1 MAWETH
7 AAKAEFPRFAKEWDR
22 LNAEL
27 YSGHPFFDSRF
38 VGPLLDFFAD
48 GKEQLCIHRTNGVV
62 SGALILR
69 SDGYGRWSSFR
80 PSQAQ
85 ATAVLLT
92 EIGQLES
99 LLRQLPGFA
108 WTIELYA
115 VDPRYSPDFSRLE
128 LVNIVSMNAHTIGVH
143 SGLSFTEYWEQRS
156 KNLKANVRRYFNR
169 AEKEFSTPDLSEIT
183 DQTEMN
189 EGVRRFG
196 ELETAGWKGV
206 EGTAVS
212 IDNPQGAFYSEVLR
226 RFAPSNQAAI
236 YELRVG
242 EKLAASR
249 LVISNSQICII
260 LKTTYDEALAR
271 FAPGRV
277 LLYRVIQA
285 RLDRSSGEAIE
296 FYTNAT
302 RDQAEWAT
310 FGCNIQNIQIFRS
323 HSFAIAF
330 STLKA
335 IRQTRRKENPQ
346 EPAPS
351 TSLAVDE
358 VKVCTSVD
366 GFANDEFVLDDFTG
380 KVNFEASLDWF
391 DLLQKNV
398 YPSDTGIRYYFSNG
412 DKSPV
417 TILPLRLS
425 QKRKVRTVESLSNYY
440 TPLYTPLLTVDS
452 NRLTLREQLAAAS
465 RDHGGAHVMR
475 FAPMDIESPIYKAL
489 INELRAI
496 DWIPFKFF
504 CFGNWY
510 LKVNEN
516 WEGYLKKRSANL
528 RSRIKRMTK
537 KFAAAGG
544 TLEMVTSP
552 DGIEQAIAAFHE
564 VYSASWKFPEPYPDF
579 IPALIRRLASLGRLR
594 LGIARLQ
601 GKPISA
607 QLWIVGETNAS
618 IYKVAY
624 HESYSQY
631 SPGTVL
637 TSFLLQYVIEQDH
650 VKEVDFL
657 IGDDN
662 YKQEWMSDHRDRW
675 GIVAYNPRTIIGFGL
690 LMREVFGRIAK
701 HFWMRIKGLF
711 LGAKPRRTATR

>member
-1 MAWETH
+1 MVWETH
-7 AAKAEFPRFAKEWDR
+7 AAKDEFPRFSNDWDR
-22 LNAEL
+22 LNAQL
-27 YSGHPFFDSRF
+27 YRGHPFFDSRF
-38 VGPLLDFFAD
+38 IGPLLDFFAN

-62 SGALILR
+62 SGALILQ
-69 SDGYGRWSSFR
+69 SDGFGRWSSFR

-85 ATAVLLT
+85 ANAVLLT
-92 EIGQLES
+92 EIGQLKS
-99 LLRQLPGFA
+99 LLQQLPGFA

-115 VDPRYSPDFSRLE
+115 VDPRFSPDFSRSE
-128 LVNIVSMNAHTIGVH
+128 LVNIVSVNAHTIGIH
-143 SGLSFTEYWEQRS
+143 SGLSFTEYWDQRS

-169 AEKEFSTPDLSEIT
+169 AEKEFSTPVLSEIT

-196 ELETAGWKGV
+196 ELETAGWKGA

-212 IDNPQGAFYSEVLR
+212 VDNPQGEFYSEVLR
-226 RFAPSNQAAI
+226 RFAASNQAAI

-242 EKLAASR
+242 DNLAASR
-249 LVISNSQICII
+249 LVVSNSQICII

-285 RLDRSSGEAIE
+285 RLDKSSAEAIE

-302 RDQAEWAT
+302 RDQAEWTT
-310 FGCNIQNIQIFRS
+310 FGCNIQNIQIFRR

-335 IRQTRRKENPQ
+335 IRQTLRKENPQ

-351 TSLAVDE
+351 TLLVVNE
-358 VKVCTSVD
+358 VKVCASIEA
-366 GFANDEFVLDDFTG
+366 FANDGFELDDFAG
-380 KVNFEASLDWF
+380 KVNFETSMDWF
-391 DLLQKNV
+391 DLLQKSV
-398 YPSDTGIRYYFSNG
+398 YPDDTGIRYYFSGG
-412 DKSPV
+412 DKRPA

-425 QKRKVRTVESLSNYY
+425 KKGRVRTVESLSNYY
-440 TPLYTPLLTVDS
+440 TPLYTPLLTADS
-452 NRLTLREQLAAAS
+452 NMLTLRDKLAAAS
-465 RDHGGAHVMR
+465 RDHGRAHVMR

-496 DWIPFKFF
+496 DWIPFGFF

-544 TLEMVTSP
+544 TLEIVTSP

-564 VYSASWKFPEPYPDF
+564 VYSASWKFPEPYPEF
-579 IPALIRRLASLGRLR
+579 IPALIRRLAFLGRLR
-594 LGIARLQ
+594 LGIARLE
-601 GKPISA
+601 GRPISA
-607 QLWIVGETNAS
+607 QLWIVGEANAS

-624 HESYSQY
+624 HEAYSQY

-637 TSFLLQYVIEQDH
+637 TSFLLQYVIEQDQ

-657 IGDDN
+657 IGDDS
-662 YKQEWMSDHRDRW
+662 YKHEWMSDHRDRW

-690 LMREVFGRIAK
+690 LVREVFGRIAK
-701 HFWMRIKGLF
+701 HLWMRIKGLF
-711 LGAKPRRTATR
+711 FGAKPSSTTAR

>member
-1 MAWETH
+1 MAWEIC
-7 AAKAEFPRFAKEWDR
+7 AAKTEFPRFAKEWDQ
-22 LNAEL
+22 LNGAL
-27 YSGHPFFDSRF
+27 YGGHPFFDSRF
-38 VGPLLDFFAD
+38 IGPLLDFFGD
-48 GKEQLCIHRTNGVV
+48 GKEYLCIHRTNGVM
-62 SGALILR
+62 SGALILQ
-69 SDGYGRWSSFR
+69 SDGFGRWSSFR

-85 ATAVLLT
+85 ATAVLLS
-92 EIGQLES
+92 EAAQIES
-99 LLRQLPGFA
+99 LFRRLPGFP

-115 VDPRYSPDFSRLE
+115 VDPRYSPDFLRLE
-128 LVNIVSMNAHTIGVH
+128 LVNIASVNAHTIGIH
-143 SGLSFTEYWEQRS
+143 SGLSFTDYWEQRS

-169 AEKEFSTPDLSEIT
+169 AEKEFATPELSEIT
-183 DQTEMN
+183 DRAEMSA
-189 EGVRRFG
+189 GVRRFG
-196 ELETAGWKGV
+196 ELETAGWKGAK
-206 EGTAVS
+206 GTAVS
-212 IDNPQGAFYSEVLR
+212 IDNPQGAFYSEVLS

-249 LVISNSQICII
+249 LVISNGQMCII
-260 LKTTYDEALAR
+260 LKTTYDESLSR

-285 RLDRSSGEAIE
+285 RLDKSSAEAIE

-310 FGCNIQNIQIFRS
+310 FGCNIQNIQLFRS
-323 HSFAIAF
+323 QSFAIAF

-335 IRQTRRKENPQ
+335 IRQTLRKENR
-346 EPAPS
+346 EETTPAAL
-351 TSLAVDE
+351 LAVDE
-358 VKVCTSVD
+358 VKVYASVEA
-366 GFANDEFVLDDFTG
+366 FADNEFDLDDFSG
-380 KVNFEASLDWF
+380 KVNFESSLDWF
-391 DLLQKNV
+391 DLLQKHV
-398 YPSDTGIRYYFSNG
+398 YTNDAGIRYYFAGG
-412 DKSPV
+412 DKRPA

-425 QKRKVRTVESLSNYY
+425 KKGRVRTVESLSNYY

-452 NRLTLREQLAAAS
+452 NTLKLRDILAAAS

-496 DWIPFKFF
+496 DWIPFRFF

-516 WEGYLKKRSANL
+516 WEEYLKKRSANL

-544 TLEMVTSP
+544 TLEIVTGP

-564 VYSASWKFPEPYPDF
+564 VYSASWKFPEPYPEF
-579 IPALIRRLASLGRLR
+579 IPALIHRLASLGRLR

-601 GKPISA
+601 GRPISA
-607 QLWIVGETNAS
+607 QLWIVGEANAS

-624 HESYSQY
+624 HESFSQY

-637 TSFLLQYVIEQDH
+637 TSFLLQHVIDQDR

-657 IGDDN
+657 IGDDS

-675 GIVAYNPRTIIGFGL
+675 GIVAYNPRTFIGFAL
-690 LMREVFGRIAK
+690 LLKEMFGRVAK
-701 HFWMRIKGLF
+701 LMWQQISGLF
-711 LGAKPRRTATR
+711 LRSKPTRTPSR

>member
-1 MAWETH
+1 MAWEMYV
-7 AAKAEFPRFAKEWDR
+7 AKAEFPRFAKEWDQ
-22 LNAEL
+22 LNAAL
-27 YSGHPFFDSRF
+27 YGGHPFFDSRF
-38 VGPLLDFFAD
+38 IGPLLDFFAN

-62 SGALILR
+62 SGALILQP
-69 SDGYGRWSSFR
+69 DGLGRWSSFR

-85 ATAVLLT
+85 ATAVLLS
-92 EIGQLES
+92 EARQLES
-99 LLRQLPGFA
+99 LLRQLPGFS

-115 VDPRYSPDFSRLE
+115 VDPRFSPDFSRSE
-128 LVNIVSMNAHTIGVH
+128 LVNIVSLNAHTIGID
-143 SGLSFTEYWEQRS
+143 SGLSFTEFWDQRS

-169 AEKEFSTPDLSEIT
+169 AEKEFSTPVLLEII
-183 DQTEMN
+183 DQTEMS

-196 ELETAGWKGV
+196 ELETSGWKAA

-212 IDNPQGAFYSEVLR
+212 IDNPQGAFYSEVLG
-226 RFAPSNQAAI
+226 RFAASNQATI
-236 YELRVG
+236 YELRIG

-249 LVISNSQICII
+249 LVISSSQMSII

-271 FAPGRV
+271 FAPGRI

-285 RLDRSSGEAIE
+285 RLEKSSAETIE

-310 FGCNIQNIQIFRS
+310 FGRNIQNIQLFRS

-335 IRQTRRKENPQ
+335 IRQTLRKENPQ
-346 EPAPS
+346 EPALS
-351 TSLAVDE
+351 TSLAVNE
-358 VKVCTSVD
+358 VKVCTSVE
-366 GFANDEFVLDDFTG
+366 GLANDEFALDDFIG
-380 KVNFEASLDWF
+380 KVNFETSLDWF

-398 YPSDTGIRYYFSNG
+398 YPHDEGIRYYFSSG
-412 DKSPV
+412 DKRPT

-425 QKRKVRTVESLSNYY
+425 KKGRVRTVESLGNYY

-452 NRLTLREQLAAAS
+452 NLLTLRDKLAAAS

-475 FAPMDIESPIYKAL
+475 FAPMDIESPVYRAL

-496 DWIPFKFF
+496 DWIPFGFF

-544 TLEMVTSP
+544 TLEIVTNP

-564 VYSASWKFPEPYPDF
+564 VYSASWKFPEPYPEF
-579 IPALIRRLASLGRLR
+579 IPALIRRLAFLGRLR
-594 LGIARLQ
+594 LGIARLE
-601 GKPISA
+601 GRPISA
-607 QLWIVGETNAS
+607 QLWIVGEANAS

-624 HESYSQY
+624 HEAYSQY

-637 TSFLLQYVIEQDH
+637 TSFLMQYVIEQDH

-657 IGDDN
+657 IGDDS
-662 YKQEWMSDHRDRW
+662 YKHEWMSDHRDRW
-675 GIVAYNPRTIIGFGL
+675 GIVAYNPRTIIGFTL
-690 LMREVFGRIAK
+690 LMREVLGRIAK
-701 HFWMRIKGLF
+701 QLWMRIKGLF
-711 LGAKPRRTATR
+711 LRSN